1 MTMTNN
7 LQKRKSKLNNKKGFS
22 LVELLVAVALIAI
35 MTPVLIEGFTFAA
48 KLNYRSRVQQRV
60 DNVATNIYEELTNV
74 EYAELQKYFSDNG
87 WTIEKSTTD
96 GMYFATLS
104 SDDVDGEIG
113 NYEVKVTVQEYSKD
127 YIVPDL
133 NLIGVHSAYLTLE
146 DEINEM
152 DNIVE
157 SRLVQAI
164 RSDDD
169 VKKAI
174 KNDAKNIIN
183 QQYEKSLLAS
193 DIDSSRIAISCT
205 IDKTKISKQTSV
217 EVGIKDGQFIS
228 DYKVSYRYP
237 ASAMIPLTFL
247 GKSRPDAINTDAPPM
262 EIPVKIT
269 GTSSPNLSRA
279 YSAQDMQSLLSFIP
293 KVMALPSL

>member
-1 MTMTNN
+1 MTNN

-60 DNVATNIYEELTNV
+60 DNVATNIYEELSNI
-74 EYAELQKYFSDNG
+74 EYAELKKYFSDNG
-87 WTIEKSTTD
+87 WTIEEPTTD

-104 SDDVDGEIG
+104 SDNVDGEIG
-113 NYEVKVTVQEYSKD
+113 NYDVRVTVQEYSKD

-164 RSDDD
+164 KSNDD

-174 KNDAKNIIN
+174 KHDAASKINEKDKIKKLVISNKSPIEDNGTYSPRNKLNDLEMLSK
-183 QQYEKSLLAS
+183 KSFKF
-193 DIDSSRIAISCT
+193 RILQ
-205 IDKTKISKQTSV
+205 K
-217 EVGIKDGQFIS
+217 
-228 DYKVSYRYP
+228 
-237 ASAMIPLTFL
+237 
-247 GKSRPDAINTDAPPM
+247 
-262 EIPVKIT
+262 
-269 GTSSPNLSRA
+269 
-279 YSAQDMQSLLSFIP
+279 
-293 KVMALPSL
+293 